1 MTKKVKNM
9 TVVLATGWDE
19 NNNCPWELKG
29 SVFKANIIRKR
40 IKHYRTIYKTS
51 TVKSKANN
59 TGDWYWFNAFDFY
72 TNWIN
77 ETFSK
82 EYENDSFWR
91 LMDENTWKELKKYS
105 HNVFL
110 KEKESGKS
118 IKDIMLEYNKKWLNS
133 NEDIRYMMVAREAV
147 LAKIHMA
154 KHGDYIMGFVF

>member
-1 MTKKVKNM
+1 MTKKIRNKV
-9 TVVLATGWDE
+9 VVLATGWDE
-19 NNNCPWELKG
+19 NNNCPWELRG
-29 SVFKANIIRKR
+29 SVFKSNLIKKR
-40 IKHYRTIYKTS
+40 AMHYIPIYKTS

-59 TGDWYWFNAFDFY
+59 TGDWYWFNNFNYY

-82 EYENDSFWR
+82 EDNGAFWR
-91 LMDENTWKELKKYS
+91 LMDETVWKELKKYS

-133 NEDIRYMMVAREAV
+133 NEDIRYMMVAREAT

-154 KHGDYIMGFVF
+154 KYGDHIMGFVF

>member
-40 IKHYRTIYKTS
+40 IKHYRAIYKTS

-110 KEKESGKS
+110 KEKESGVFYFPS
-118 IKDIMLEYNKKWLNS
+118 SVAYGYRGDKDKISFNQP
-133 NEDIRYMMVAREAV
+133 II
-147 LAKIHMA
+147 AKIE
-154 KHGDYIMGFVF
+154 VFKIEKNQEDVKPRPE